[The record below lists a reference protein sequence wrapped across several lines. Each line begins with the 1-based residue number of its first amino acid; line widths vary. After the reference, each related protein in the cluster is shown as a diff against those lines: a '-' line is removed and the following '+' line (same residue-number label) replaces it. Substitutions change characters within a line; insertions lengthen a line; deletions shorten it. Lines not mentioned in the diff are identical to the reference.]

1 MPFYE
6 YAGVSGVASSLSM
19 IADEILEKEK
29 TAGPMDHSLLGP
41 VVRLLLR

>member
-19 IADEILEKEK
+19 IADEVVEREKRVG
-29 TAGPMDHSLLGP
+29 ARDHSLLAP
-41 VVRLLLR
+41 AVRLLVQ